1 MSELLMLQQKRLI
14 NIIKH
19 QLQGAIDD
27 ANEAL
32 KDDLTDDSEG
42 IYQGRLELAEHLLEL
57 INTNEELD
65 TIDRLKDYKTQGELK
80 WVILLILMNPIPKSL
95 NYLWTITLSTHS

>member
-1 MSELLMLQQKRLI
+1 MMSELLMLQQKRLI

-32 KDDLTDDSEG
+32 EDDLTE
-42 IYQGRLELAEHLLEL
+42 
-57 INTNEELD
+57 
-65 TIDRLKDYKTQGELK
+65 
-80 WVILLILMNPIPKSL
+80 W
-95 NYLWTITLSTHS
+95 

>member
-32 KDDLTDDSEG
+32 EGALTDGSEG

-65 TIDRLKDYKTQGELK
+65 SIDRGVQGASK
-80 WVILLILMNPIPKSL
+80 
-95 NYLWTITLSTHS
+95 

>member
-1 MSELLMLQQKRLI
+1 MSELIMLQQKRLI
-14 NIIKH
+14 NVIAM

-32 KDDLTDDSEG
+32 EGSLTDGSEG

-65 TIDRLKDYKTQGELK
+65 EIDRRMKFMHEEAKR
-80 WVILLILMNPIPKSL
+80 
-95 NYLWTITLSTHS
+95 

>member
-14 NIIKH
+14 NTIKH

-27 ANEAL
+27 ANESL
-32 KDDLTDDSEG
+32 EDNLTDDSEG

-65 TIDRLKDYKTQGELK
+65 FIDRVVKGASNE
-80 WVILLILMNPIPKSL
+80 
-95 NYLWTITLSTHS
+95 